1 MKKPVSPARFT
12 DPDELAEAIVRAVG
26 KRVVLAL
33 PLGLGKA
40 NHVANAL
47 YARAV
52 ADPSIS
58 LNIFTALTLEPPRA
72 GSEIEK
78 RFLGPISERLFKGYP
93 ALAYAQALR
102 GGTLPAN
109 VEINE
114 FFLLAGRWLNVP
126 QMQRH
131 YIAANY
137 TQALNYVIGRGAN
150 VVAQLVA
157 KEGGRFS
164 ISSNTD
170 MTLDM
175 LAARKAKKADFILV
189 GQVNS
194 ELPFLGQEASLAAST
209 FSHVL
214 ESEETD
220 FPLFA
225 PPKEPVDLADHAV
238 GLHVARLVPDGGTL
252 QIGIGSMADAVA
264 WALILRHSRNADFL
278 SALERFGI
286 KGEHIGRF
294 KAGLY
299 GASEMLVDCFLEL
312 IRAGVLK
319 REVDGAVLHAGFFL
333 GPKAFYRELRD
344 MPEKKRDRIRMTA
357 ISYVNSLL
365 GNEDEKRKARVGAR
379 FVNTAMM
386 ATLTGAVISDGLED
400 GRVVSGVGGQHD
412 FVTQAFALEGARS
425 IITLNASR
433 ENKGKTVSNIVWN
446 YGHTT
451 IPRHLKDMIVT
462 EYGVADLRGKTD
474 RDTVAAMLSIADS
487 RFQPGL
493 LTEAKKSG
501 KIEPDYEIP
510 SDHRG
515 NTPEKI
521 AMALAPI
528 RQDFPLFPF
537 GTDFTEEEQ
546 RLLPALAKL
555 KTASGSFGK
564 LAALAW
570 RGYGVPISPENRA
583 ALARLGLDR
592 PIDARDRV
600 YAALI
605 LGALKDKRS
614 A

>member
-1 MKKPVSPARFT
+1 MPK
-12 DPDELAEAIVRAVG
+12 
-26 KRVVLAL
+26 
-33 PLGLGKA
+33 
-40 NHVANAL
+40 
-47 YARAV
+47 
-52 ADPSIS
+52 
-58 LNIFTALTLEPPRA
+58 
-72 GSEIEK
+72 
-78 RFLGPISERLFKGYP
+78 
-93 ALAYAQALR
+93 ALR
-102 GGTLPAN
+102 DGTVPDN

-175 LAARKAKKADFILV
+175 LAARRAGKADFILV

-194 ELPFLGQEASLAAST
+194 ELPFLGHEASLPAST

-264 WALILRHSRNADFL
+264 HALILRHRRNEDFNL
-278 SALERFGI
+278 ALARLGGE
-286 KGEHIGRF
+286 GEHTKRF
-294 KAGLY
+294 KTGLY

-333 GPKAFYRELRD
+333 GPKSFYRELRD
-344 MPEKKRDRIRMTA
+344 MPGKQRDRIRMTA

-365 GNEDEKRKARVGAR
+365 GDEDDKRAARVGAR

-425 IITLNASR
+425 IITLNATR
-433 ENKGKTVSNIVWN
+433 ENKGQTVSNIVWS

-474 RDTVAAMLSIADS
+474 RDTVAAMLAIADS

-493 LTEAKKSG
+493 LAEAKKAG

-510 SDHRG
+510 PDRRD

-521 AMALAPI
+521 AKALAPI

-537 GTDFTEEEQ
+537 GTDFTAEEQ
-546 RLLPALAKL
+546 HLLPALARL
-555 KTASGSFGK
+555 KAASGSFGK

-570 RGYGVPISPENRA
+570 RGYGARKSLGDRA
-583 ALARLGLDR
+583 ALARLGLER
-592 PIDARDRV
+592 PADMKDRV

-605 LGALKDKRS
+605 LGALADKSS